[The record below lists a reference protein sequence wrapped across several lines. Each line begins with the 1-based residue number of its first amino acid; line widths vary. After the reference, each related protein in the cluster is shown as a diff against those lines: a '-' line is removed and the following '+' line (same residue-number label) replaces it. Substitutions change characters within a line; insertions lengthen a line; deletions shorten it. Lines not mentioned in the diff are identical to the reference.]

1 MASVHPIRRH
11 APPPPRR
18 RDLELTHEALDL
30 PANPDWFVFAFTAEP
45 GGPSE
50 ERLGLLGSLAASPAQ
65 NRASG
70 H

>member
-11 APPPPRR
+11 ALHHPAVG
-18 RDLELTHEALDL
+18 DLELTHEALDL
-30 PANPDWFVFAFTAEP
+30 TANPDWFVFAFAAEP

-50 ERLGLLGSLAASPAQ
+50 ERPGLLGSLAASPAQ